1 MATLKIKRFST
12 KQLHVEEDFGF
23 LKQVQAEAKACFSGS
38 DSESPD
44 EISLLAG
51 SGRASSLLG
60 AALGSYDEAVDGFDT
75 ALKESASIP
84 SAATAAEAD
93 TERDSAW
100 RGANTYV
107 RAMTD
112 HPAEATR
119 TVALEAKSLFDKYGD
134 PTNKA
139 QTEESGVLHNLTQ
152 DLQALPAEKRTAL
165 ALDVWI
171 ADLEAKEKTFLAAVQ
186 QRTSDQSSRVVGIVK
201 QSRQEADEAYD
212 SLVETVNALV
222 LLEGEADY
230 ATFIDHVNV
239 LIDRQKTVLKTRS
252 TLNAKKAGQTETPP
266 EITK

>member
-44 EISLLAG
+44 EISLLAEG
-51 SGRASSLLG
+51 GASS
-60 AALGSYDEAVDGFDT
+60 ALNASLDGFNGAVDGFDT

-100 RGANTYV
+100 RGASAYV
-107 RAMTD
+107 RAMTA

-119 TVALEAKSLFDKYGD
+119 TMALEAKSLFDKYGD

-139 QTEESGVLHNLTQ
+139 QTEESGVLHNLIQ

-171 ADLEAKEKTFLAAVQ
+171 VDLDTKEKAFLDAAQ
-186 QRTSDQSSRVVGIVK
+186 QRTSEEADRVVGIVK
-201 QSRQEADEAYD
+201 QSRQKADEAYD
-212 SLVETVNALV
+212 RLVETVNALV

-230 ATFIDHVNV
+230 ATFIEHVNV

-252 TLNAKKAGQTETPP
+252 TLNAKKVGQTETQP
-266 EITK
+266 EEKK